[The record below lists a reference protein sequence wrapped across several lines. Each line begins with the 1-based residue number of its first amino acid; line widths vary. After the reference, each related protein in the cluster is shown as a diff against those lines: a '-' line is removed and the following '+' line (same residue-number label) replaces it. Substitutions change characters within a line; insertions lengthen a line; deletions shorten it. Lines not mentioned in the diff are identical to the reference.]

1 MTLYIVF
8 LQTVKKVE
16 SYEQINIQSIILS
29 EAQCAKEERT
39 VFQSCGRITVN
50 GKVSQ
55 FSCKLDVDE
64 KMWSVE
70 LGRMKWTKHRCTE
83 TQPKARTRFLSASIR
98 LIKMYVIRIAMS
110 QQRNCV
116 IPILVWG

>member
-39 VFQSCGRITVN
+39 VWISNSFQGLEERRRA
-50 GKVSQ
+50 
-55 FSCKLDVDE
+55 E
-64 KMWSVE
+64 KYES
-70 LGRMKWTKHRCTE
+70 GTGCIRPKNTDRTCT
-83 TQPKARTRFLSASIR
+83 A
-98 LIKMYVIRIAMS
+98 
-110 QQRNCV
+110 
-116 IPILVWG
+116 G